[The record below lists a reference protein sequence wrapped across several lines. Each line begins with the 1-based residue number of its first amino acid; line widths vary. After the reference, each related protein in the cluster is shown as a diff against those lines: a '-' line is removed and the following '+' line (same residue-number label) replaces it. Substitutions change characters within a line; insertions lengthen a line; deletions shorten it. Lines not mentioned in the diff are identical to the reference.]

1 MTCILPAFMGRHC
14 FVLLSL
20 IVLLHVPDVHAQT
33 TASTERRVALVV
45 GNASY
50 RISPLKNSQND
61 ARAVSSAL
69 RKLNFEVIE
78 RHNLGR
84 EAFSMAI
91 REFGDRLKGANV
103 GLFYFAGHGL
113 QVKGRNYLVPVDVDI
128 AREDEV
134 PYRGL
139 DVNEVLDKMDS
150 ARTAINLVVLDACRN
165 NPFARSFKLSQI
177 GLAQMDA
184 PQGTLISFATA
195 PGSVAQDGEGSNG
208 LFTGALLKHIGTQGL
223 AVEQMFKRVR
233 VDVVRESNN
242 QQVSWE
248 SSSLNRDFSFAK
260 TAPGADAPQAPLAAA
275 GRRGSSDTT
284 ELGMELAFWES
295 IRDSRN
301 PADYR
306 AYLEQ
311 YPQGRFASL
320 ARIREQATFAATLP
334 RPVSIIASNTEALS
348 PSRSGAQAL
357 SSEIALPYGPG
368 ATLRGFSNGR
378 LSYRIAGAPGMRIVD
393 LGTAAP
399 VTELALSPE
408 GLYLVAV
415 SARQLH
421 WIDLELG
428 SVLRRTNW
436 SPDISAVMLGLEF
449 SANGR
454 WLLLKMQRQGQSNHQ
469 LIDVGTG
476 QVVWDKP
483 SATASFDLDLP
494 AIRLQDAAG
503 QLDILEL
510 PS

>member
-1 MTCILPAFMGRHC
+1 MTYIIPAKFWRHC
-14 FVLLSL
+14 FVLFN
-20 IVLLHVPDVHAQT
+20 LLVFLHAPGVNAQPN
-33 TASTERRVALVV
+33 AAGERRVALVV
-45 GNASY
+45 GNSSY

-61 ARAVSSAL
+61 ARAMSSAL

-150 ARTAINLVVLDACRN
+150 ARTAVNLVVLDACRN

-195 PGSVAQDGEGSNG
+195 PGSVAQDGEGANG
-208 LFTGALLKHIGTQGL
+208 LFTGALLKHIGTGGL

-248 SSSLNRDFSFAK
+248 SSSLNRDFSFA
-260 TAPGADAPQAPLAAA
+260 TASSVPSVVQAPFAA
-275 GRRGSSDTT
+275 GGGSGTT
-284 ELGMELAFWES
+284 ELAMELAFWES

-320 ARIREQATFAATLP
+320 ARLRGQATTVAASA
-334 RPVSIIASNTEALS
+334 RPAPPVATGTQALT
-348 PSRSGAQAL
+348 PVRSGASAL

-378 LSYRIAGAPGMRIVD
+378 LSYRFAGGVDTRTVD
-393 LGTAAP
+393 LGTSAP

-421 WIDLELG
+421 WIDLERG

-436 SPDISAVMLGLEF
+436 SPEISAILLGLEF

-469 LIDVGTG
+469 LVDVGTG

-483 SATASFDLDLP
+483 SATASFDRDLP